1 KGINSVEENYLLHV
15 HTHMESERTRQEL
28 KPSRAKRSY
37 TFDSL
42 LRLNE
47 LEKCLRDMQKSR
59 DEVMENIEQ
68 VLNCEEH
75 KLAMQRERSTAALRL
90 SRYEKQIEKE
100 TKELEQEELREKL
113 RARAAAM
120 EEARRRYHT
129 GNEYLEE
136 SLRKLERDREALSAT
151 SSRLCDRQRELIAD
165 LLSIYPIE
173 PAEPGTLMFT
183 IRDLSLPN
191 SAFHGFDDERI
202 ATALGFTCHL
212 VRMIAYYLEIPLRFP
227 ITPMSS
233 RSSIRD
239 PISSSIP
246 APRQGYVSGHM
257 AVVAP
262 LLYLV
267 DWLYVD
273 FYEGGEIRLVD
284 NNQLGALFPLFA
296 RGVDRY
302 RFEYGVF
309 LLNKNIEQ
317 LMNSQ
322 GLLVMDLRHTLPNL
336 KYLILTLISTSSQ
349 QISHYRKF
357 IPHICTM
364 PNNISYEENHSS
376 GRSSLEDPTRS
387 KSPPQ
392 GSFDSGGASKR
403 SLAIPIPKSSASE
416 AHRPRTG
423 FGVGVT

>member
-1 KGINSVEENYLLHV
+1 MI
-15 HTHMESERTRQEL
+15 Q
-28 KPSRAKRSY
+28 AKQSY
-37 TFDSL
+37 TFSSL
-42 LRLNE
+42 LRLGE
-47 LEKCLRDMQKSR
+47 VESCLRDMQRSR

-68 VLNCEEH
+68 VLKCEEQ
-75 KLAMQRERSTAALRL
+75 KLVMQRERSTAALRL

-100 TKELEQEELREKL
+100 TKELEQDHRRIDELRENL
-113 RARAAAM
+113 RTRAAAM
-120 EEARRRYHT
+120 EEARKRYHT

-173 PAEPGTLMFT
+173 PAEPGTLVFT
-183 IRDLSLPN
+183 IRDYSLPN

-239 PISSSIP
+239 PISASIP
-246 APRQGYVSGHM
+246 APRQGYISGHM

-336 KYLILTLISTSSQ
+336 KYLILALISTSNQ
-349 QISHYRKF
+349 QISHFRKF

-364 PNNISYEENHSS
+364 PNHTSYEENNSS
-376 GRSSLEDPTRS
+376 RSSLDDHS
-387 KSPPQ
+387 
-392 GSFDSGGASKR
+392 GASKR